1 MSSLFS
7 LLFAPS
13 FLILIRYFE
22 FNAIVLLYIL
32 LSVIFFIYAYK
43 KQKKLEDFIVIATYF
58 VLLCI
63 AYFSTSF
70 NTIKFIPIFTSMIFV
85 AIFIDAALHKKEL
98 ILKFTKKFYK
108 KPIPPAEINYLKN
121 GDSFWAVALSL
132 YMFILIGIVF
142 LGNDLQWAFMS
153 SIGWY
158 IYFVLTL
165 ISQILYGKLYAIK
178 MYS

>member
-98 ILKFTKKFYK
+98 ILKFTKK
-108 KPIPPAEINYLKN
+108 
-121 GDSFWAVALSL
+121 
-132 YMFILIGIVF
+132 IL
-142 LGNDLQWAFMS
+142 
-153 SIGWY
+153 
-158 IYFVLTL
+158 
-165 ISQILYGKLYAIK
+165 
-178 MYS
+178 